1 MTMYGH
7 NGVMKTVKIAQLK
20 SRLSHHLR
28 QVRAGETVT
37 VLDRDTPIA
46 RIVPIDAED
55 DLVITKPARGSPSF
69 ASLKFPKLPKVDV
82 DVVKMLLEDRRRR

>member
-1 MTMYGH
+1 
-7 NGVMKTVKIAQLK
+7 MKTVRIAQLK

-46 RIVPIDAED
+46 RIVPIDAVD
-55 DLVITKPARGSPSF
+55 DVVITKPAPGAPRLSSIKMPRS
-69 ASLKFPKLPKVDV
+69 PKLNFDIVSL
-82 DVVKMLLEDRRRR
+82 LLEDRKRR